1 MNRIRLRLR
10 LKFRLLLLPL
20 VASALSACAVG
31 NALWQAEQS
40 CLKYPTPDTRAEC
53 EKRSRATDAAYV
65 KETEKSEA
73 QARAR
78 AKAEADLQTQEAPAE
93 GSKPAP
99 QKKNELCF
107 KRASGEMVCPN

>member
-1 MNRIRLRLR
+1 MNRIRLQ
-10 LKFRLLLLPL
+10 FRLLLLPL

-53 EKRSRATDAAYV
+53 EKRSRATDTAYV

-93 GSKPAP
+93 GSKPAA
-99 QKKNELCF
+99 QKKNALCF